1 MTYIQF
7 FKGKNKSGK
16 VKMNECHYCKIHEE
30 FITVPNECHYCKI
43 HEEFITVPNV
53 LLIYRMISFS

>member
-30 FITVPNECHYCKI
+30 FITVPN
-43 HEEFITVPNV
+43 V